1 MNRSDL
7 AIKAIDKYHSEILA
21 DEITKRRTPFD
32 LPHSLKEATSA
43 TSLTLPQ
50 LLDDFGPFPNQ
61 TAVFGLCEDDLPI
74 LLDFSDPVSGSIII
88 ESSPNSGKTNL
99 LKSILWSLV
108 KINHPSEVSFI
119 LIAPENQKMDS
130 LSRQPHCIKSFSPY
144 QKESSEYIVR
154 LSSSAEQRRSGRG
167 RGPAIVLAIDDLA
180 YLASDQ
186 MDGDVMVYFEW
197 LIKAG
202 PMSQIFTI
210 ATVNHDD
217 LKVIDPR
224 ITSSF
229 KTRING
235 RIMGMLPIAREF
247 PASNSSPIRNQFR
260 LKLRN
265 EYVKFAVPY
274 INY

>member
-7 AIKAIDKYHSEILA
+7 VIKAANKYPSEVLA
-21 DEITKRRTPFD
+21 DEITKHPSPFD
-32 LPHSLKEATSA
+32 LLHPIKEANSA

-50 LLDDFGPFPNQ
+50 LLDEFGPFPTQ
-61 TAVFGLCEDDLPI
+61 TAVFGLCEDNLPI

-88 ESSPNSGKTNL
+88 ESPPDSGKTSL

-108 KINHPSEVSFI
+108 KINQPGEVSFI
-119 LIAPENQKMDS
+119 LIAPENQRMDS

-144 QKESSEYIVR
+144 QRESSEYIVR
-154 LSSSAEQRRSGRG
+154 LCSSAEQRRSGRG

-210 ATVNHDD
+210 ATVNHVD
-217 LKVIDPR
+217 LKTIDSR

-229 KTRING
+229 KSKING
-235 RIMGMLPIAREF
+235 ITMGMLPKSRGF
-247 PASNSSPIRNQFR
+247 PAINSSWFRNQFS

-265 EYVKFAVPY
+265 EYVRFAVPY
-274 INY
+274 ISN